1 MGRRRILGN
10 SLSILSNRLTQ
21 SLTSFV
27 LFASIARILGPYQLG
42 QYTLAFSF
50 YFFFMTLTSQG
61 FKTLFT
67 RELARN
73 PQETPVY
80 LVSGTLLQF
89 LFSLVGY
96 GILVAVVFALPYS
109 PDTSTV
115 CYILGLTIIPF
126 SVSNITEAIFQAQ
139 EKMYLIAL
147 STVPVH
153 ILRLLVIIGIM
164 QRGYDIRVVSATMV
178 LSETLILFVEWGFII
193 RLVKFQWQIDWGFLW
208 RTTKAARAFL
218 VIEGVGLIRGQIQV
232 LLLSLSG
239 GEVVVGLYGAITQLI
254 QPFELIAGSLVL
266 AIFPSMSKAVE
277 LGREKQRRLCENLIA
292 MLLIVALPLLIG
304 IVFVGRDLLIFVYH
318 DPKFAEAATAFK
330 VIALGPIAVSFTRPL
345 SYALVANGFER
356 VNLRE
361 VIVTSGVGSLLILI
375 LVGQYQLMGA
385 AVALPLAQLI
395 SCSQYLYAV
404 YVSLFSLQIWQ
415 IVRGPLLVS
424 MGMIVVFL
432 ALQQIALGILPTL
445 IVATVA
451 YGLLV
456 GGLAVYA
463 FGGPSA
469 VWAKLLRKE
478 QSS

>member
-1 MGRRRILGN
+1 
-10 SLSILSNRLTQ
+10 
-21 SLTSFV
+21 V

-89 LFSLVGY
+89 LFSIVGY
-96 GILVAVVFALPYS
+96 GILVAAVFALPYS
-109 PDTSTV
+109 PETSTV

-126 SVSNITEAIFQAQ
+126 SLSNITEAIFQAQ

-153 ILRLLVIIGIM
+153 ILRVLVIIGIM
-164 QRGYDIRVVSATMV
+164 QLGYDIKVVSAIMG

-193 RLVKFQWQIDWGFLW
+193 RLVKFQCQIDWSFLW

-218 VIEGVGLIRGQIQV
+218 AIEGVGLLRGQIQM
-232 LLLSLSG
+232 LILSLTG
-239 GEVVVGLYGAITQLI
+239 GEVVVGLYGAISQLI
-254 QPFELIAGSLVL
+254 QPFELIAGSMVL

-277 LGREKQRRLCENLIA
+277 LGREKQRRLSENLIG
-292 MLLIVALPLLIG
+292 MLLIVALPLFIG
-304 IVFVGRDLLIFVYH
+304 IVFVGRDLLIFVYR
-318 DPKFAEAATAFK
+318 DPGFAEAAIAFK
-330 VIALGPIAVSFTRPL
+330 VIALSPIAVSFTRPL
-345 SYALVANGFER
+345 SYALVANGFEQ

-361 VIVTSGVGSLLILI
+361 VIITSCLSSLLSVILI
-375 LVGQYQLMGA
+375 GQYQLMGA
-385 AVALPLAQLI
+385 AIASPVTQLI
-395 SCSQYLYAV
+395 VCSQYLYAV
-404 YVSLFSLQIWQ
+404 YVRLFSLQIWQ
-415 IVRGPLLVS
+415 IVRRPLLVS

-432 ALQQIALGILPTL
+432 ALQQIALGILLTL

-456 GGLAVYA
+456 GGLGVYA